1 MKSNRSI
8 YTNKEILNDE
18 QFILWCLN
26 PTKELDKHWQMWLK
40 EHPDQVNVID
50 QAKEIASSIR
60 LNDDKMPEDECQ
72 QLHSRILQDIRK
84 RQKNT

>member
-8 YTNKEILNDE
+8 YTNKEILYDE

-26 PTKELDKHWQMWLK
+26 PTKELNKYWQKWIK
-40 EHPDQVNVID
+40 EHPDQTNDID
-50 QAKEIASSIR
+50 QAKKIVLSIR
-60 LNDDKMPEDECQ
+60 LNDDKMPEDERQ

-84 RQKNT
+84 R

>member
-8 YTNKEILNDE
+8 YINKEILNDE
-18 QFILWCLN
+18 LFILWCLN
-26 PTKELDKHWQMWLK
+26 PTNELDKHWQSWIK
-40 EHPDQVNVID
+40 EHPDQAID
-50 QAKEIASSIR
+50 INQAKEIVSSIR
-60 LNDDKMPEDECQ
+60 LNDDKMPEDKYQ

>member
-26 PTKELDKHWQMWLK
+26 PTKKLDEHWQMWIE
-40 EHPDQVNVID
+40 EHPDRVNDID
-50 QAKEIASSIR
+50 QAKKIISSIR
-60 LNDDKMPEDECQ
+60 LNDDKMPEDEYQ
-72 QLHSRILQDIRK
+72 QLHSRILQDIKK